1 MYQCELDGPAA
12 RELADSSQ
20 PARKALAE
28 FMNAVVIVGP
38 AEYEREPG
46 EAPRPAGLRTR
57 SFGPHGQGLV
67 TFLIYPP
74 DDLVLVVKI
83 QWLGD

>member
-1 MYQCELDGPAA
+1 MGIRTPDLLHA
-12 RELADSSQ
+12 
-20 PARKALAE
+20 
-28 FMNAVVIVGP
+28 II
-38 AEYEREPG
+38 ERRPDEPV
-46 EAPRPAGLRTR
+46 ASLRTLP
-57 SFGPHGQGLV
+57 FGPYGQGLV

>member
-1 MYQCELDGPAA
+1 
-12 RELADSSQ
+12 
-20 PARKALAE
+20 
-28 FMNAVVIVGP
+28 VVIVDP
-38 AEYEREPG
+38 AEYRRRPG
-46 EAPRPAGLRTR
+46 DPIGPLRTLP
-57 SFGPHGQGLV
+57 FGQHSQGLV